1 MADSSRRVVMGRIV
15 APHGIRGWLKVQSFA
30 DPPES
35 LLEQRDWQLRLPGGV
50 LQERR
55 LRDASWDGRLLRV
68 ALEGVDDRNAAE
80 TLRGAELTVER
91 EQLPA
96 TREREYYR
104 DDLLGFAVVN
114 GAGSELGTVQY
125 FVDAP
130 ANDVMVVRGADA
142 DAKEYWIPVTTLH
155 LRQVSLAERR
165 VRVDWPES

>member
-1 MADSSRRVVMGRIV
+1 MSESSRRVVMGRIL
-15 APHGIRGWLKVQSFA
+15 APHGIRGWLKVHSYA

-35 LLEQRDWQLRLPGGV
+35 LLEQREWQLRLPSGAT
-50 LQERR
+50 QQRR

-68 ALEGVDDRNAAE
+68 AFEGVEDRNAAE
-80 TLRGAELTVER
+80 TLRDAQLILER

-96 TREREYYR
+96 VGEREYYR

-114 GAGSELGTVQY
+114 GAGVTLGTVQY
-125 FVDAP
+125 FMDAP

-142 DAKEYWIPVTTLH
+142 QAREHWIPVTPLH